1 MRKFWTLT
9 KLQLLSL
16 FGINKIRHQKAGDDK
31 KKGQRGLMVLC
42 VMVFALLYMSVM
54 YSMML
59 AAALGPMGQLPLML
73 GLMAMAASALT
84 LVFSMFEAKSILY
97 TFGDYDMIMSWP
109 VSPRAVVASR
119 VANMYLTNTAYG
131 LLLLLPA
138 GIIYAMY
145 AAPPLWYYPLM
156 LLGVLLMPCVPTLI
170 GALLGTVMT
179 VLTARMKKASIWNT
193 VGQFVLMIVLVGGIM
208 WLNMGMADIGEEMAL
223 NLGAAVVYYPPA
235 LWMQR
240 AAAGGDMLSL
250 LWLLLVSL
258 GAMAVMVL
266 LFSRV
271 FEGVHRLVSD
281 LPHGKAFSMGSQRVS
296 RRVGALY
303 RQEWKRYMS
312 YSLYVTNTAF
322 GYVMMLALGIAAV
335 AVQNESFRAALADPF
350 IQRLLIAV
358 PLAVG
363 MIAAMS
369 ATTGSAISMEGKQF
383 WIVRTMPVPAK
394 DLFISKILVSMT
406 LAVPSILLTGTLLGI
421 GLRMGAAMWPWLYI
435 TPLVCALFSAVFGL
449 SVNLA
454 LPKLDWTNET
464 EVVKQSGAM
473 AAAMF
478 GGMGCMLLP
487 TALVA
492 IFGMYWLLPLATL
505 VLLIITAIIWKGLLK
520 RGEKR
525 LGAL

>member
-1 MRKFWTLT
+1 MML
-9 KLQLLSL
+9 
-16 FGINKIRHQKAGDDK
+16 A
-31 KKGQRGLMVLC
+31 
-42 VMVFALLYMSVM
+42 VMVFALLYMSIV

-59 AAALGPMGQLPLML
+59 ATALGPLGQLPLML

-84 LVFSMFEAKSILY
+84 LVFSMFEAKGILY

-119 VANMYLTNTAYG
+119 VANMYLTNTVYG

-138 GIIYAMY
+138 GIIYAIF
-145 AAPPLWYYPLM
+145 AGPPLWYYPLL
-156 LLGVLLMPCVPTLI
+156 LLGVLLLPCVPTLI

-179 VLTARMKKASIWNT
+179 VLTARMKKASVWNT

-208 WLNMGMADIGEEMAL
+208 WLNMGMVDIGEEMAL
-223 NLGAAVVYYPPA
+223 SLGAAVVFYPPA
-235 LWMQR
+235 LWMQQ
-240 AAAGGDMLSL
+240 AAGGDILSL
-250 LWLLLVSL
+250 LWLLLIAL
-258 GAMAVMVL
+258 GAMALMVL
-266 LFSRV
+266 LFSRI

-296 RRVGALY
+296 RRTGALY

-312 YSLYVTNTAF
+312 SSLYVTNTAF

-335 AVQNESFRAALADPF
+335 AIQNEVFRAALADPS
-350 IQRLLIAV
+350 IRRLLIAV
-358 PLAVG
+358 PLALGV
-363 MIAAMS
+363 ITAMS

-383 WIVRTMPVPAK
+383 WIVRTMPIPAK

-406 LAVPSILLTGTLLGI
+406 LAVPSIILTGTLLGI
-421 GLRMGAAMWPWLYI
+421 GLKMEAAMWPWLYI
-435 TPLVCALFSAVFGL
+435 TPLVCALFAAVFGL

-454 LPKLDWTNET
+454 LPKLDWTNEA
-464 EVVKQSGAM
+464 EVVKQSAAM

-478 GGMGCMLLP
+478 GGMGCMLVP
-487 TALVA
+487 TVLVA
-492 IFGMYWLLPLATL
+492 VLGLYWLLPLATL
-505 VLLIITAIIWKGLLK
+505 VLLGVTAMIWQRLLK

-525 LGAL
+525 LSAI